1 MGRNLLQPAGIPV
14 LNAAHETLGLFGHK
28 KLIAES
34 WSTWYQQRPRSLLK
48 FDISIP
54 HDFPRFCICLW
65 LCYMSLLLAHF
76 CSLSRSLWMTAGSS
90 SLSITLAKFESST
103 DLLMELSVLSKLL
116 TKMSNSTDPS
126 IDSWGVSLVTS
137 L

>member
-1 MGRNLLQPAGIPV
+1 
-14 LNAAHETLGLFGHK
+14 
-28 KLIAES
+28 
-34 WSTWYQQRPRSLLK
+34 
-48 FDISIP
+48 
-54 HDFPRFCICLW
+54 
-65 LCYMSLLLAHF
+65 
-76 CSLSRSLWMTAGSS
+76 MTAGSS